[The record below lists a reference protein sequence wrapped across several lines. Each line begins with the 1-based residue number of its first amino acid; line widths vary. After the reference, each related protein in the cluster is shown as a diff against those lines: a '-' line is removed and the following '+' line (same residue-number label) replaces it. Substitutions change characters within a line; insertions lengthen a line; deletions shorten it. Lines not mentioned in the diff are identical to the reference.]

1 MSKYL
6 VFEDFAFKDRRLL
19 LAALADLGYTEVEEG
34 EALALFGYQ
43 GDQRPETA
51 QIVVRRRHLGVASND
66 LGFAPT
72 TRGYVPILS
81 EYDQRVLHGGQF
93 LVRLRT
99 SYSERVVEEVR
110 RRLHGTAR
118 RTVEGDRITV
128 TVRF

>member
-1 MSKYL
+1 MPP
-6 VFEDFAFKDRRLL
+6 
-19 LAALADLGYTEVEEG
+19 ALIG
-34 EALALFGYQ
+34 
-43 GDQRPETA
+43 P
-51 QIVVRRRHLGVASND
+51 S
-66 LGFAPT
+66 

-81 EYDQRVLHGGQF
+81 EYDQRVLHGRQF

-118 RTVEGDRITV
+118 RMIEGDRITV